1 MLLSELGEIIDL
13 VFAVEGTKRMKKDGF
28 EEAKDFIKNMVRDNY
43 TISEAGTH
51 VGIVE
56 YSDEPSMKL
65 RLDEMFDEN
74 LINDEID
81 NMTASGGDSGN
92 LDKALNESVDK
103 MFSVALGGRPSAK
116 KILVVIAAS
125 NTTAKEALKKAAKP
139 LKERGVRIYV
149 IALDDADPEVL
160 SELVP
165 DKKKIKKVKDK
176 KKLPKLHEEISKLIE
191 EDLIKSMLNMRKCF
205 EFLYVFSFFVLVA
218 SFVCMFTEF

>member
-1 MLLSELGEIIDL
+1 
-13 VFAVEGTKRMKKDGF
+13 MKEDGF
-28 EEAKDFIKNMVRDNY
+28 NEAKSFIKNMLKEY
-43 TISEAGTH
+43 KISKPGTH

-74 LINDEID
+74 QILDKIDE
-81 NMTASGGDSGN
+81 MVPSEGESAN
-92 LDKALNESVDK
+92 LDKALEESADK

-149 IALDDADPEVL
+149 VPIGEESDPQTLVV
-160 SELVP
+160 LVP
-165 DKKKIKKVKDK
+165 DETKPPKKVKTTTLPDYS
-176 KKLPKLHEEISKLIE
+176 KKLATIV
-191 EDLIKSMLNMRKCF
+191 EDDLSKSMSRYN
-205 EFLYVFSFFVLVA
+205 
-218 SFVCMFTEF
+218 

>member
-1 MLLSELGEIIDL
+1 MSSIMFFPPDIGEVIDL
-13 VFAVEGTKRMKKDGF
+13 VFAIEGTKKMKEDGF
-28 EEAKDFIKNMVRDNY
+28 NEAKDFIKNMVQDNY
-43 TISEAGTH
+43 TISEPGTH

-56 YSDEPSMKL
+56 YSDEPSIKL
-65 RLDEMFDEN
+65 RLNEMFDESLINN
-74 LINDEID
+74 LIND
-81 NMTASGGDSGN
+81 MTPSEGESAN
-92 LDKALNESVDK
+92 LDKALEKSVDK

-176 KKLPKLHEEISKLIE
+176 KKLPKLNEEISKLVE
-191 EDLIKSMLNMRKCF
+191 DDLIKSK
-205 EFLYVFSFFVLVA
+205 
-218 SFVCMFTEF
+218 

>member
-1 MLLSELGEIIDL
+1 
-13 VFAVEGTKRMKKDGF
+13 MKEDGF
-28 EEAKDFIKNMVRDNY
+28 NEAKDFIKNMVRDNY

-65 RLDEMFDEN
+65 RLDEMFDKN
-74 LINDEID
+74 RINNKIDE
-81 NMTASGGDSGN
+81 MTPSEGESAN
-92 LDKALNESVDK
+92 LDKALEKSVDK

-125 NTTAKEALKKAAKP
+125 NTTAKEALKEAAKP

-149 IALDDADPEVL
+149 IALHDADPEVL

-176 KKLPKLHEEISKLIE
+176 MKLPLLHEELSKLIE
-191 EDLIKSMLNMRKCF
+191 DDLIKSKEIDVL
-205 EFLYVFSFFVLVA
+205 LGFFQLVD
-218 SFVCMFTEF
+218 

>member
-1 MLLSELGEIIDL
+1 MFKFEFDTLCSDNSHFFFPDLGEVIDL
-13 VFAVEGTKRMKKDGF
+13 VFAIEGTKRMKENGF
-28 EEAKDFIKNMVRDNY
+28 DEAKDFIKNMLRDNY
-43 TISEAGTH
+43 TISEPGTH

-65 RLDEMFDEN
+65 PLNETFDEN
-74 LINDEID
+74 SINTVVDE
-81 NMTASGGDSGN
+81 MTPSEGESAN
-92 LDKALNESVDK
+92 LDKALEKSVDK
-103 MFSVALGGRPSAK
+103 MFGVALGGRPSAK

-176 KKLPKLHEEISKLIE
+176 NKLPKLHEEISTLIDD
-191 EDLIKSMLNMRKCF
+191 DLIKSKYCF
-205 EFLYVFSFFVLVA
+205 VIFAFW
-218 SFVCMFTEF
+218 

>member
-1 MLLSELGEIIDL
+1 
-13 VFAVEGTKRMKKDGF
+13 MKEDGF

-43 TISEAGTH
+43 TISEPGTH

-65 RLDEMFDEN
+65 RLDDMFDEN
-74 LINDEID
+74 QIDE
-81 NMTASGGDSGN
+81 MTPSEGESGN
-92 LDKALNESVDK
+92 LDKALEKSVDK

-139 LKERGVRIYV
+139 LKERGVRVYV

-165 DKKKIKKVKDK
+165 DKKKVKKVKDK
-176 KKLPKLHEEISKLIE
+176 KKLRTLHGDMSKAIE
-191 EDLIKSMLNMRKCF
+191 NDFIRSK
-205 EFLYVFSFFVLVA
+205 
-218 SFVCMFTEF
+218 

>member
-1 MLLSELGEIIDL
+1 MSSIMFFPPDIGEVIDL
-13 VFAVEGTKRMKKDGF
+13 VFAIEGTKKMKEDGF
-28 EEAKDFIKNMVRDNY
+28 NEAKDFIKNMVQDNY
-43 TISEAGTH
+43 TISEPGTH

-56 YSDEPSMKL
+56 YSDEPSIKL
-65 RLDEMFDEN
+65 RLNEMFDESLINN
-74 LINDEID
+74 LIND
-81 NMTASGGDSGN
+81 MTPSEGESAN
-92 LDKALNESVDK
+92 LDKALEKSVDK

-165 DKKKIKKVKDK
+165 DDKIKKVKDK
-176 KKLPKLHEEISKLIE
+176 KKLPKLNEEISKLVE
-191 EDLIKSMLNMRKCF
+191 DDLIKSK
-205 EFLYVFSFFVLVA
+205 
-218 SFVCMFTEF
+218 

>member
-1 MLLSELGEIIDL
+1 MIHYGIKFSFLDLGEVVDI
-13 VFAVEGTKRMKKDGF
+13 VFAIEGTKRMKNNGF
-28 EEAKDFIKNMVRDNY
+28 NEAKDFIKNMVQDNY
-43 TISEAGTH
+43 TISEPGTH

-56 YSDEPSMKL
+56 YSDEPSIKL
-65 RLDEMFDEN
+65 RLNEMFDESLINN
-74 LINDEID
+74 LINE
-81 NMTASGGDSGN
+81 MTPSEKESAN
-92 LDKALNESVDK
+92 LDKALEKSVDK

-176 KKLPKLHEEISKLIE
+176 KKLPKLNEEISKLV
-191 EDLIKSMLNMRKCF
+191 EDDMIRSKRHLCF
-205 EFLYVFSFFVLVA
+205 VSFYCLPYLYCILS
-218 SFVCMFTEF
+218 

>member
-1 MLLSELGEIIDL
+1 MNVSQNTYEFQNFKYICFFLELGEVIDL
-13 VFAVEGTKRMKKDGF
+13 VFAIEGTKKMKEGGF
-28 EEAKDFIKNMVRDNY
+28 NEAKDFIKNMVQDNY
-43 TISEAGTH
+43 TISEPGTH

-56 YSDEPSMKL
+56 YSDEPSIKL
-65 RLDEMFDEN
+65 RLNEMFDEN
-74 LINDEID
+74 LINNMIDE
-81 NMTASGGDSGN
+81 MTPSEGESAN
-92 LDKALNESVDK
+92 LDKALEKSVDK

-176 KKLPKLHEEISKLIE
+176 KKLPKLNKEISKLVE
-191 EDLIKSMLNMRKCF
+191 DDLIKSK
-205 EFLYVFSFFVLVA
+205 
-218 SFVCMFTEF
+218 

>member
-1 MLLSELGEIIDL
+1 MFLEPGEIIDL
-13 VFAVEGTKRMKKDGF
+13 VFAIEGTKRMKKEGF
-28 EEAKDFIKNMVRDNY
+28 DEAKDFIKNMVRDNY
-43 TISEAGTH
+43 TISEPGTH

-56 YSDEPSMKL
+56 YSDDPSMKL

-74 LINDEID
+74 LINDVVND
-81 NMTASGGDSGN
+81 MTPSEGESAN
-92 LDKALNESVDK
+92 LDKALEDSVDK

-116 KILVVIAAS
+116 KILVVIVAS

-176 KKLPKLHEEISKLIE
+176 KKLPKLHEEISQLIE
-191 EDLIKSMLNMRKCF
+191 EDLIKSMSNTSKCF
-205 EFLYVFSFFVLVA
+205 EFL
-218 SFVCMFTEF
+218 

>member
-1 MLLSELGEIIDL
+1 
-13 VFAVEGTKRMKKDGF
+13 MKEDGF
-28 EEAKDFIKNMVRDNY
+28 NEAKDFIKNMVQDNY
-43 TISEAGTH
+43 TISEPGTH

-56 YSDEPSMKL
+56 YSDEPSIKL
-65 RLDEMFDEN
+65 RLNEMFDEN
-74 LINDEID
+74 LINNMIDE
-81 NMTASGGDSGN
+81 MTPSEGESAN
-92 LDKALNESVDK
+92 LDKALEKSVDK

-165 DKKKIKKVKDK
+165 NKKKIKKVKDK
-176 KKLPKLHEEISKLIE
+176 KKLPKLNEEISKLVE
-191 EDLIKSMLNMRKCF
+191 DDLIKSKWCLR
-205 EFLYVFSFFVLVA
+205 LSFFAFLSFAIQKACFVFYVVFTFNYIIIYVLYYL
-218 SFVCMFTEF
+218 FLCCRT

>member
-1 MLLSELGEIIDL
+1 M
-13 VFAVEGTKRMKKDGF
+13 FAIEGTRRMKESGF
-28 EEAKDFIKNMVRDNY
+28 NEAKDFITNMVRDDY
-43 TISEAGTH
+43 TISEPGTH

-56 YSDEPSMKL
+56 YSDEPSITL

-74 LINDEID
+74 LINNRTDH
-81 NMTASGGDSGN
+81 MKPSGGESGN
-92 LDKALNESVDK
+92 LDKALEESVDK
-103 MFSVALGGRPSAK
+103 MFSVAFGGRPSAK

-149 IALDDADPEVL
+149 IALDEADPEVL

-165 DKKKIKKVKDK
+165 RKKIKTVKDK

-191 EDLIKSMLNMRKCF
+191 DDLIKSKLPILIF
-205 EFLYVFSFFVLVA
+205 YGLLVA
-218 SFVCMFTEF
+218 SCCFSNFCLI

>member
-1 MLLSELGEIIDL
+1 MIIVDLILKEEQFYYSISDLGEVIDL
-13 VFAVEGTKRMKKDGF
+13 VFAIEGTRKMKEDGF
-28 EEAKDFIKNMVRDNY
+28 NEAKDFIKNMVRDNY

-65 RLDEMFDEN
+65 RLDEMFDRN
-74 LINDEID
+74 RINDHID
-81 NMTASGGDSGN
+81 EMTPSEGESAN
-92 LDKALNESVDK
+92 LDKALENSVDK

-125 NTTAKEALKKAAKP
+125 NTTAKEALKEAAKP

-149 IALDDADPEVL
+149 IALHDADPEVL

-165 DKKKIKKVKDK
+165 DKKKIKKIKDK
-176 KKLPKLHEEISKLIE
+176 KKLPLLHEELSKLIE
-191 EDLIKSMLNMRKCF
+191 DDLIKSKEIDVLF
-205 EFLYVFSFFVLVA
+205 GFFQLVD
-218 SFVCMFTEF
+218 

>member
-1 MLLSELGEIIDL
+1 
-13 VFAVEGTKRMKKDGF
+13 MKEDGF
-28 EEAKDFIKNMVRDNY
+28 NQAKDFIKNMLQDNY
-43 TISEAGTH
+43 TISEPGTH

-65 RLDEMFDEN
+65 PLNETFDEN
-74 LINDEID
+74 SINTVVDE
-81 NMTASGGDSGN
+81 MTPSEGESAN
-92 LDKALNESVDK
+92 LDKALEKSVDK
-103 MFSVALGGRPSAK
+103 MFGVALGGRPSAK

-176 KKLPKLHEEISKLIE
+176 NKLPKLHEEISTLIDD
-191 EDLIKSMLNMRKCF
+191 DLIKSKYCF
-205 EFLYVFSFFVLVA
+205 VIFAFW
-218 SFVCMFTEF
+218 

>member
-1 MLLSELGEIIDL
+1 LCYCTSDVGEVIDL
-13 VFAVEGTKRMKKDGF
+13 VFAIEGTKRMKEDGF

-43 TISEAGTH
+43 TISKLGTH

-65 RLDEMFDEN
+65 RLNHTFVEN
-74 LINDEID
+74 LINNLVDE
-81 NMTASGGDSGN
+81 MTPSEGESGN
-92 LDKALNESVDK
+92 LDKALEKSVDK

-125 NTTAKEALKKAAKP
+125 NTTGKEALKKAAKP

-165 DKKKIKKVKDK
+165 DKKIKKVKDK
-176 KKLPKLHEEISKLIE
+176 KKLPKLNEDLSKLIE
-191 EDLIKSMLNMRKCF
+191 DDLIESKLNLRWLF
-205 EFLYVFSFFVLVA
+205 FLSFSI
-218 SFVCMFTEF
+218 S

>member
-1 MLLSELGEIIDL
+1 MFLEPGEIIDL
-13 VFAVEGTKRMKKDGF
+13 VFAIEGTKRMKKEGF
-28 EEAKDFIKNMVRDNY
+28 DEAKDFIKNMVRDNY
-43 TISEAGTH
+43 TISEPGTH

-65 RLDEMFDEN
+65 RLDELFDEN
-74 LINDEID
+74 LINDVVND
-81 NMTASGGDSGN
+81 MTPSEGESAN
-92 LDKALNESVDK
+92 LDKALEDSVDK

-176 KKLPKLHEEISKLIE
+176 KKLPKLHEEISQLIE
-191 EDLIKSMLNMRKCF
+191 EDLIKSMSNTSKCF
-205 EFLYVFSFFVLVA
+205 EFLYDFPFFVLFT
-218 SFVCMFTEF
+218 SSVCMFIES

>member
-1 MLLSELGEIIDL
+1 
-13 VFAVEGTKRMKKDGF
+13 MKEDGF
-28 EEAKDFIKNMVRDNY
+28 NEAKDFIKNMVRDNY
-43 TISEAGTH
+43 TISEPGTH

-56 YSDEPSMKL
+56 YSDEPSINL

-74 LINDEID
+74 VINNLVDEMIP
-81 NMTASGGDSGN
+81 SEGESGN
-92 LDKALNESVDK
+92 LDKALEKSVDK

-149 IALDDADPEVL
+149 IALDDADPEIL

-165 DKKKIKKVKDK
+165 DKTKIKKVKDK
-176 KKLPKLHEEISKLIE
+176 KKLPKLNEDLSELIE
-191 EDLIKSMLNMRKCF
+191 DDLIKSKLNLHWFAFFISSPLFIVDCF
-205 EFLYVFSFFVLVA
+205 FFVSRVLSSSCFCSRVLA
-218 SFVCMFTEF
+218 SFIFESDLKTY

>member
-1 MLLSELGEIIDL
+1 LCYYTSDVGEVIDL
-13 VFAVEGTKRMKKDGF
+13 VFAIEGTKRMKEDGF

-43 TISEAGTH
+43 TISKLGTH

-65 RLDEMFDEN
+65 RLNHTFVEN
-74 LINDEID
+74 LINNLVDE
-81 NMTASGGDSGN
+81 MTPSEGESGN
-92 LDKALNESVDK
+92 LDKALETSVDK

-139 LKERGVRIYV
+139 LKERGVRVYV

-165 DKKKIKKVKDK
+165 DKKKVKKVKDK
-176 KKLPKLHEEISKLIE
+176 KKLPTLHGDLSKVIE
-191 EDLIKSMLNMRKCF
+191 NDLIRSK
-205 EFLYVFSFFVLVA
+205 
-218 SFVCMFTEF
+218 

>member
-1 MLLSELGEIIDL
+1 MYSSPDLGEVIDL
-13 VFAVEGTKRMKKDGF
+13 VFAIEGTRRMKEDGF
-28 EEAKDFIKNMVRDNY
+28 NEAKEFIKNMVRDNY
-43 TISEAGTH
+43 TISEPGTH

-74 LINDEID
+74 QILDKIDE
-81 NMTASGGDSGN
+81 MVPSEGESAN
-92 LDKALNESVDK
+92 LDKALEESANK

-176 KKLPKLHEEISKLIE
+176 KKLPKLNEEISKLVE
-191 EDLIKSMLNMRKCF
+191 DDLIKSK
-205 EFLYVFSFFVLVA
+205 
-218 SFVCMFTEF
+218 

>member
-1 MLLSELGEIIDL
+1 MIIVDLILKEEQFYYCISDLGEVIDL
-13 VFAVEGTKRMKKDGF
+13 VFAIEGTRKMKEDGF
-28 EEAKDFIKNMVRDNY
+28 NEAKDFIKNMVRDNY

-65 RLDEMFDEN
+65 RLDEMFDKN
-74 LINDEID
+74 RINNKIDE
-81 NMTASGGDSGN
+81 MTPSEGESAN
-92 LDKALNESVDK
+92 LDKALEKSVDK

-125 NTTAKEALKKAAKP
+125 NTTAKEALKEAAKP

-149 IALDDADPEVL
+149 IALHDADPEVL

-176 KKLPKLHEEISKLIE
+176 MKLPLLHEELSKLIE
-191 EDLIKSMLNMRKCF
+191 DDLIKSKEIDVL
-205 EFLYVFSFFVLVA
+205 LGFFQLVD
-218 SFVCMFTEF
+218 